1 MLKHHLPGSNQ
12 PRLRQTFA
20 VAVAALSVTAA
31 TLVAQPFAAPATG
44 AVPRPGPGS
53 SPQLTAA
60 SFAEPPTSTR
70 PMYRYWMPLAF
81 TDDDVIR
88 SQIQQLSEAGAGGLE
103 VVPFYVPGA
112 GRQDNAFLAEYGWGT
127 PEWARKME
135 VVTDQAAKYDL
146 VVDQNL
152 GPQYPPTVP
161 TLNSFNQPEAE
172 QQLLYGREFN
182 APGTSRAGA
191 LPTTVTA
198 PPSVTTK
205 LCRDAAA
212 GDTTVG
218 VSVLGGLAAG
228 DVITIGAGNDA
239 EKIEVTSVGD
249 RLAACGD
256 LGVEPLTKP
265 HANSAAVVNVAR
277 SVRVGTVV
285 AQCAD
290 DCGTGTTG
298 TVQLDPASVRDVT
311 GQVSSDGQLG
321 YTFGQGNGKPWVVID
336 FQQTA
341 SGLIAQRGGYTATQP
356 NYVVDHW
363 STGGATIQADFWDKN
378 ILTPEVSAN
387 LEKIGGG
394 AIFEDSL
401 ELGETQKW
409 THGLMAEFEDLRGY
423 DLATRLPALAGAGIQ
438 GTKAPA
444 FDIEGVGA
452 KVREDYRQ
460 TLSDLY
466 NTQYVRTMQTWTES
480 HGLTFRAQS
489 YGTPISTPEA
499 SAEAGIPEGESL
511 NFGSPNTLGA
521 EQDYRAVATGAHVSG
536 KNIVSVECCANFQGA
551 YRSTVA
557 GQNVPGQYGDG
568 GDGTNLGG
576 KYGQGL
582 IDSIHKAYAGGVN
595 QLVWHGFPYRDAPAG
610 VGTAGRD
617 GQWPG
622 YNPWDIFGALNAS
635 ENFGPRLPSWPDYAK
650 LNDSLGRTQLALRQ
664 GRATQDLA
672 VYYEDLGLIGS
683 SVSPQQPTQHM
694 LGNDS
699 ATSKAG
705 YTYGYLAPGLIRDPS
720 ITPDADGGIFGST
733 ADYDALVLNDQTT
746 MSTTNAQRLLELAQQ
761 GLRIFVV
768 GRAPSTTTGAESSQ
782 DELKATVSTLLEQAS
797 VTTVADDAALPAA
810 LAAAGIKPA
819 VAPAEPTAD
828 LGLVRREAP
837 HATYDFVYNRS
848 AKNIDVTLNVAGTGT
863 PYLLDVWSGDI
874 EPVTDY
880 TRTPSGISTTVHV
893 GAHDST
899 ILMLARSTDGLP
911 AAPKNRVVAAEFD
924 TVAKGADVALRVTSN
939 GSTDTTLADGH
950 QVTTTIS
957 DLAAPRGL
965 RAWKL
970 AAQTWTPGATQWTT
984 KKTNQD
990 EMSVSADQDGR
1001 LPSWLEIN
1009 APVNLTKQSGIG
1021 TYTTSFTLP
1030 GSWVAGDGAY
1040 LDLGDVVD
1048 TARVTI
1054 NGESVLVNQGDKSR
1068 IDLGSR
1074 LTPGVNTL
1082 EVRVATTLFNAVK
1095 TSGDS
1100 NYSMPPAQ
1108 RTGLIGPIT
1117 ISPYRDVVLAGKTQP
1132 VVPPVVGPPAT
1143 VTPSVS
1149 FRLSPATV
1157 RRGRNATA
1165 IVIVRARGVA
1175 RPTGTFA
1182 IKQGSRTLKTVTLR
1196 AKDKGRRAVTVPRL
1210 RKGRYTVKVVY
1221 SGGGLVK
1228 GKTSVTRTLRVR

>member
-1 MLKHHLPGSNQ
+1 MSQRTTGRRRRRTTL
-12 PRLRQTFA
+12 T
-20 VAVAALSVTAA
+20 VAFAALSVGAA
-31 TLVAQPFAAPATG
+31 TLTLQSVDPAGAAAAPSFS
-44 AVPRPGPGS
+44 R

-60 SFAEPPTSTR
+60 SFAEPPTATR

-88 SQIQQLSEAGAGGLE
+88 SQIQQLAEAGAGGIE

-112 GRQDNAFLAEYGWGT
+112 GHQDNAFLAEYGWGT
-127 PEWARKME
+127 PEWAHKLE
-135 VVTDQAAKYDL
+135 VITDQAAKYDL

-161 TLNSFNQPEAE
+161 TLTSFNQPEAE

-182 APGTSRAGA
+182 AAGSSRQGP
-191 LPTTVTA
+191 LPSTTTA

-205 LCRDAAA
+205 LCRDAAV

-218 VSVLGGLAAG
+218 VTALGGLAAG
-228 DVITIGAGNDA
+228 DVVTLGAGNDA
-239 EKIEVTSVGD
+239 EKVTVTKIGD

-256 LGVEPLTKP
+256 LSVEPLAKP
-265 HANSAAVVNVAR
+265 HASAAALVNVAR
-277 SVRVGTVV
+277 STRLATVV
-285 AQCAD
+285 AQCAEE
-290 DCGTGTTG
+290 CGTGTTG
-298 TVQLDPASVRDVT
+298 TITLDPSSVEDVT
-311 GQVSSDGQLG
+311 AQVTSDGQLAHS
-321 YTFGQGNGKPWVVID
+321 FAQGNGKPWVVID

-363 STGGATIQADFWDKN
+363 SSGGATIQADFWDKN
-378 ILTPEVSAN
+378 ILTPAVSAN
-387 LEKIGGG
+387 LKKIGGG

-409 THGLMAEFEDLRGY
+409 TSGFMSEFKNLRGY

-444 FDIEGVGA
+444 FDIEGIGP

-466 NTQYVRTMQTWTES
+466 NTTYVRTMQKWTRT
-480 HGLTFRAQS
+480 HGLEFRAQS
-489 YGTPISTPEA
+489 YGTPISTPGA

-511 NFGSPNTLGA
+511 NFGSPNPLGA
-521 EQDYRAVATGAHVSG
+521 EQDYRAVATGAHVTG

-557 GQNVPGQYGDG
+557 GQNIPGQYGDG

-582 IDSIHKAYAGGVN
+582 LDSIHTSYAGGVN

-683 SVSPQQPTQHM
+683 SVSPQQSTQHM

-705 YTYGYLAPGLIRDPS
+705 YTFGYLAPGLIKDPS
-720 ITPDADGGIFGST
+720 IRPDPDGGIFGST
-733 ADYDALVLNDQTT
+733 ADYDALVLNNQTT
-746 MSTTNAQRLLELAQQ
+746 MSTANARRLLELARQ

-768 GRAPSTTTGAESSQ
+768 GDAPSTTTGAETST
-782 DELKATVSTLLEQAS
+782 DGLKTTVAELLEQAS
-797 VTTVADDAALPAA
+797 VTKVADDAALPAA

-819 VAPAEPTAD
+819 VAPTEPTSA
-828 LGLVRREAP
+828 LGLVRREAGDR
-837 HATYDFVYNRS
+837 TYDFVYNRS
-848 AKNIDVTLNVAGTGT
+848 KKNVDVTLDVTGTGT

-874 EPVTDY
+874 EPVAAY
-880 TRTPSGISTTVHV
+880 TRTASGIKTTVHV

-899 ILMLARSTDGLP
+899 ILMLARTTGDLP
-911 AAPKNRVVAAEFD
+911 AAPKNPAKAADFE
-924 TVAKGADVALRVTSN
+924 TVTKGADIALRVTGN
-939 GSTDTTLADGH
+939 GTTSTTLSDG
-950 QVTTTIS
+950 QEVTTTVS
-957 DLAAPRGL
+957 DLTAPQGVTD
-965 RAWKL
+965 WKL
-970 AAQTWTPGATQWTT
+970 KAQTWTPGANQWTS

-990 EMSVSADQDGR
+990 EISVTAGQDGK
-1001 LPSWLEIN
+1001 LPSWLEISS
-1009 APVNLTKQSGIG
+1009 PVNLTKQSGTG
-1021 TYTTSFTLP
+1021 TYSTSFTLP
-1030 GSWVAGDGAY
+1030 DSWVATDGAY

-1054 NGESVLVNQGDKSR
+1054 NGDSVLVNQGDKSR
-1068 IDLGSR
+1068 IDLGPR
-1074 LTPGVNTL
+1074 LKPGANTL

-1100 NYSMPPAQ
+1100 NYQMPPAQ

-1117 ISPYRDVVLAGKTQP
+1117 VSPYRDVTLVGKTPP
-1132 VVPPVVGPPAT
+1132 VAPPVVTSPGK

-1149 FRLSPATV
+1149 FKLSPTKVAARRNVKATV
-1157 RRGRNATA
+1157 VVKAKGDTT
-1165 IVIVRARGVA
+1165 
-1175 RPTGTFA
+1175 PTGTFT
-1182 IKQGSRTLKTVTLR
+1182 IKKGGKTLKTVTLR
-1196 AKDKGRRAVTVPRL
+1196 AKDKGRRTVVVPKLPKGKHSL
-1210 RKGRYTVKVVY
+1210 RVVY
-1221 SGGGLVK
+1221 SGGENVAGR
-1228 GKTSVTRTLRVR
+1228 TSVRRSLTVT

>member
-1 MLKHHLPGSNQ
+1 MTSRPSGRP
-12 PRLRQTFA
+12 PRRTTIGTALA
-20 VAVAALSVTAA
+20 VLSLGAA
-31 TLVAQPFAAPATG
+31 TLALQPLAGSPASAAAAPAFT
-44 AVPRPGPGS
+44 R
-53 SPQLTAA
+53 SPELTAA
-60 SFAEPPTSTR
+60 SFAEPPTATR

-88 SQIQQLSEAGAGGLE
+88 SQIQQLSEAGAGGIE

-112 GRQDNAFLAEYGWGT
+112 GRQDNAFLAQYGWGT
-127 PEWARKME
+127 PEWAHKME
-135 VVTDQAAKYDL
+135 IITDQAAKYDL

-182 APGTSRAGA
+182 AAGSSRTGP
-191 LPTTVTA
+191 LPATVTA

-218 VSVLGGLAAG
+218 VSALGGLAAG

-239 EKIEVTSVGD
+239 EKVEVIRLGD

-256 LGVEPLTKP
+256 LTVKPLAKA
-265 HANSAAVVNVAR
+265 HASAATVVNVAR
-277 SVRVGTVV
+277 SKRLATVV

-290 DCGTGTTG
+290 DCSTATTG
-298 TVQLDPASVRDVT
+298 TVTLDPASIKDVT
-311 GQVSSDGQLG
+311 GQVASDGQLA
-321 YTFGQGNGKPWVVID
+321 YSFAQGNGKPWVVID

-387 LEKIGGG
+387 LKKIGGG

-409 THGLMAEFEDLRGY
+409 TDGLMSEFKNLRGY

-444 FDIEGVGA
+444 FDIAGVGS

-466 NTQYVRTMQTWTES
+466 NTKYVRTMQKWTET
-480 HGLTFRAQS
+480 HGLEFRAQS

-511 NFGSPNTLGA
+511 NFGSPNALGA
-521 EQDYRAVATGAHVSG
+521 EQDYRAVATGAHVTG

-557 GQNVPGQYGDG
+557 GSNVPGQYGDG

-582 IDSIHKAYAGGVN
+582 VDSIHKAYAGGVN

-635 ENFGPRLPSWPDYAK
+635 ENFGPRLPSWPDYAR

-664 GRATQDLA
+664 GHATQDLA

-705 YTYGYLAPGLIRDPS
+705 YTYGYLAPGLIKDPS
-720 ITPDADGGIFGST
+720 IKADADGGIFGST
-733 ADYDALVLNDQTT
+733 AGYDALVLNNQTT
-746 MSTTNAQRLLELAQQ
+746 MSTASAKRLLELAKQ

-768 GRAPSTTTGAESSQ
+768 GEAPSTTTGAETGM
-782 DELKATVSTLLEQAS
+782 DELKATVAELLKQSS
-797 VTTVADDAALPAA
+797 VTTVADEAALPAA
-810 LAAAGIKPA
+810 LAASGIEPA
-819 VAPAEPTAD
+819 VAPSKPTAD
-828 LGLVRREAP
+828 LGLVRRQADD
-837 HATYDFVYNRS
+837 ATYDFVYNRS
-848 AKNIDVTLNVAGTGT
+848 TKNIDVTLDVRGTGT

-874 EPVTDY
+874 KPVAAY
-880 TRTPSGISTTVHV
+880 ARTASGISTTVHV

-899 ILMLARSTDGLP
+899 ILMLARTTDGLP
-911 AAPKNRVVAAEFD
+911 AAPKNPATAAAFE
-924 TVAKGADVALRVTSN
+924 TVTKGTSVALRATTN
-939 GSTDTTLADGH
+939 GTTDTTLSDG
-950 QVTTTIS
+950 QKVTTTVS
-957 DLAAPRGL
+957 DLAAPQGL
-965 RAWKL
+965 GAWRL
-970 AAQTWTPGATQWTT
+970 TAQTWTPGATQWTS

-990 EMSVSADQDGR
+990 EIPVTAGQDGK

-1009 APVNLTKQSGIG
+1009 GPVDLTKQSGIG
-1021 TYTTSFTLP
+1021 TYRTSFTLP
-1030 GSWVAGDGAY
+1030 DNWVATDGAY

-1054 NGESVLVNQGDKSR
+1054 NGDSVLVNQGDKSR

-1074 LTPGVNTL
+1074 LKSGTNQL

-1100 NYSMPPAQ
+1100 NYQMPPAQ

-1117 ISPYRDVVLAGKTQP
+1117 VSPYRDVTIVGKTPP
-1132 VVPPVVGPPAT
+1132 VTPPVVTPPGK
-1143 VTPSVS
+1143 VRPSVS
-1149 FRLSPATV
+1149 FKLSSSKVRAGKKVKATV
-1157 RRGRNATA
+1157 VVTA
-1165 IVIVRARGVA
+1165 KGVTG
-1175 RPTGTFA
+1175 PTGTIT
-1182 IKQGSRTLKTVTLR
+1182 IKKGNKTLKTVNLFVSQ
-1196 AKDKGRRAVTVPRL
+1196 KGRKTFTVPKL
-1210 RKGRYTVKVVY
+1210 RKGKHTLKVVY
-1221 SGGGLVK
+1221 SGDSRVS
-1228 GKTSVTRTLRVR
+1228 GKTSVTRTLRVK